1 MKYYSITV
9 SKGGNPKVSYYENI
23 GGKISR
29 KAKDNFGKKL
39 AEDIIM
45 KVLNHDTGWDGGIEI
60 KVKAILT

>member
-1 MKYYSITV
+1 MKHYSI
-9 SKGGNPKVSYYENI
+9 SIRKDDNPKISYYENI
-23 GGKISR
+23 DGKISR

>member
-29 KAKDNFGKKL
+29 KAKDNFGKKTCRRYYY
-39 AEDIIM
+39 ES
-45 KVLNHDTGWDGGIEI
+45 I
-60 KVKAILT
+60 KS